1 MQTGMPMSQLLRV
14 FGSERGAAMIRAAG
28 FDSVD
33 YSEPINCYEPYAG
46 VYTLPDKQFDAYFL
60 PDRDAFRKASLPLM
74 KFTNILSFNTRSFVL
89 FFSILIRMPWI
100 YFAFELTVM
109 NGLMIYMMARHERIC
124 RKFENELKN

>member
-1 MQTGMPMSQLLRV
+1 MPPQ
-14 FGSERGAAMIRAAG
+14 
-28 FDSVD
+28 
-33 YSEPINCYEPYAG
+33 
-46 VYTLPDKQFDAYFL
+46 QF
-60 PDRDAFRKASLPLM
+60 RDAFRKASLPLM